1 MTDPRPFPG
10 DREET
15 SRRTLGG
22 DGGGNGSRYDR
33 LLAHIHRVETTV
45 AKIDT
50 RLEGTATEADVAR
63 IDTRLESTAT
73 KADLKE
79 LQSSM
84 LKWFIATLIAAIAAV
99 AAVVAV
105 LQ

>member
-1 MTDPRPFPG
+1 MTDPLQFPG
-10 DREET
+10 NREET
-15 SRRTLGG
+15 NRRALAG

-33 LLAHIHRVETTV
+33 LLERIHHIEITV

-50 RLEGTATEADVAR
+50 RLQSA
-63 IDTRLESTAT
+63 AT
-73 KADLKE
+73 KADLNE

-99 AAVVAV
+99 AMVVSV

>member
-1 MTDPRPFPG
+1 MTDPLPFPG

-15 SRRTLGG
+15 SRRTLAG

-50 RLEGTATEADVAR
+50 RLESTATEADVAK
-63 IDTRLESTAT
+63 IDTRLDSTAT
-73 KADLKE
+73 KADLNE

-105 LQ
+105 LR

>member
-1 MTDPRPFPG
+1 MTDPLPFPG

-33 LLAHIHRVETTV
+33 LLERIHRVENT
-45 AKIDT
+45 
-50 RLEGTATEADVAR
+50 VAR

-73 KADLKE
+73 KADLNE